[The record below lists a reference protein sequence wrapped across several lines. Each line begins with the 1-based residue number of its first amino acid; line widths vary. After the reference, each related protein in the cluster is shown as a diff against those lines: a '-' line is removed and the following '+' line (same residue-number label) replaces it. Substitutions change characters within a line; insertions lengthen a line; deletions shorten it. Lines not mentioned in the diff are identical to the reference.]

1 MLQFY
6 PENLSPSLP
15 NHNLQTK
22 RRSRETCNAAM
33 QQGPETC
40 NAAMQHDPETC
51 NAAMQQSQ
59 KPAMPRCSRAQK
71 TAAAA
76 TNQRTGLCEQ
86 RQRNRLSYAHLL
98 SHGESPTVTNISKD
112 RNQLYEYQMSQ
123 S

>member
-1 MLQFY
+1 MLRFY
-6 PENLSPSLP
+6 PQNLSPSLL

-33 QQGPETC
+33 QQG
-40 NAAMQHDPETC
+40 PETC

-86 RQRNRLSYAHLL
+86 RQRNHLSYAHLL